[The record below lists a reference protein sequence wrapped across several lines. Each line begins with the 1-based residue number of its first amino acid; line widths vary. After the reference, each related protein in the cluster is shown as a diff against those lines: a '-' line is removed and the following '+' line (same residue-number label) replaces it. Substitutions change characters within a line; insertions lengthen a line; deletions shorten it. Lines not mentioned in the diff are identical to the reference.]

1 MKTLTFAL
9 LLLSFSAWSQEKY
22 FGARSTE
29 ANLKFEASIQIETS
43 RSLTLETL
51 NGSTP
56 KAREIQSSVDYQLEF
71 LIGHFQSESFLGT
84 FRYPGVLGDKHKVKF
99 IAMEPRVGN
108 HQFVRYRFE
117 GKSVFHTKVFE
128 RAGSVSVPLRLPAN
142 PYTLYKKGNVGGK
155 NKCTD
160 EHYDSE
166 GDFFYFWDPDK
177 KGCPLK
183 GNAVDVLRIEGRLDK
198 LSNTVS
204 TYPEYDRL
212 YNNDE
217 LNISV
222 FLGYIDD
229 EPKVSR
235 TKDDAYLTYKEI
247 TAALKAGG
255 YEVVEQKNFKTL
267 NYLSKLEKTF
277 RNQLGVVQ
285 KVIVNVLLS
294 DSSTGITDKTFTEY
308 FAHALKTSQI
318 VAYDGHSGLGG
329 NLEYDRFS
337 IGKLPNFYQIFFF
350 NGCSSYPYFNS
361 MYFEQKPAGKKNLE
375 IITAGLPTLTSTS
388 TTNMLSFL
396 DPFINGRVHSY
407 QTLLRSLEKSNGE
420 EETYLMGVNGDEDN
434 KYRP

>member
-1 MKTLTFAL
+1 MKTFTFAL
-9 LLLSFSAWSQEKY
+9 LLLSLSAWSQDKY

-29 ANLKFEASIQIETS
+29 ANLKFEGSLQVETT
-43 RSLTLETL
+43 RSLSLEVL
-51 NGSTP
+51 NGTTP
-56 KAREIQSSVDYQLEF
+56 KAREIQASVDFQLEF
-71 LIGHFQSESFLGT
+71 LIGHFQSQTFLET
-84 FRYPGVLGDKHKVKF
+84 FRYPGVLGDKHKIKF
-99 IAMEPRVGN
+99 IAVEPRIGN
-108 HQFVRYRFE
+108 HQIVRYRFE
-117 GKSVFHTKVFE
+117 GKSVFHTKVFD
-128 RAGSVSVPLRLPAN
+128 RSSSVSVPLRLPLN
-142 PYTLYKKGNVGGK
+142 PYTLYKKGNVAGK

-183 GNAVDVLRIEGRLDK
+183 GNVVDVLRIEGRLEK
-198 LSNTVS
+198 LPNTVS

-212 YNNDE
+212 YNNEE
-217 LNISV
+217 LKISV

-247 TAALKAGG
+247 SAALKASG
-255 YEVVEQKNFKTL
+255 YEVTEQKNFKTL
-267 NYLSKLEKTF
+267 NYLTRLEKTF

-294 DSSTGITDKTFTEY
+294 DSSTGVSDSTFIEY
-308 FAHALKTSQI
+308 FSHALTDSQI

-329 NLEYDRFS
+329 NLEYARFTS
-337 IGKLPNFYQIFFF
+337 SRLPNFYQIFFF

-361 MYFEQKPAGKKNLE
+361 MYFEQKPAGKRNLE

-396 DPFINGRVHSY
+396 DPFINGRIHSY
-407 QTLLRSLEKSNGE
+407 QTILRSLEKSNGE

-434 KYRP
+434 KFRP